1 MQDYARNARQ
11 RNWRNGVGFWNYRIA
26 NQEFKMSVKPVRQV
40 TPPASRIWLAGLGA
54 TALATG
60 ANAGWLW
67 ICVNIFHWEIV
78 VPEAFQSAVYVDAT
92 LIRVTLATAIAGV
105 LATLAAV
112 GLAKLFIGPRIW
124 FLAFGLGAGLAS
136 VYGALTLSNVSI
148 TVKFS
153 LSVMHLLATFIVVL
167 PIAEALKIRDSDLHR
182 ADVRYHEHLESKN
195 GDDATLL
202 AGTSAATTGSVID
215 NQQNLN
221 ETLVVPVDTPVPDTS
236 ADSGSS
242 SN

>member
-1 MQDYARNARQ
+1 
-11 RNWRNGVGFWNYRIA
+11 
-26 NQEFKMSVKPVRQV
+26 MSVKPVRQV

-92 LIRVTLATAIAGV
+92 LLRVTLSTAIAGV

-124 FLAFGLGAGLAS
+124 FLAFGLGVGLAS
-136 VYGALTLSNVSI
+136 VYGALTLANVSF

-195 GDDATLL
+195 DDATLI
-202 AGTSAATTGSVID
+202 AGTTAATSGSVTD
-215 NQQNLN
+215 SQQNLN
-221 ETLVVPVDTPVPDTS
+221 DTLVIPTDTATPGAS
-236 ADSGSS
+236 ADDGSS
-242 SN
+242 SD